1 MQKTAMQFLLA
12 PVEGEVLREQDNS
25 LEQQQS
31 ISRIRRVLLFS
42 PSWPWKDEISLK
54 LRQTLGIAWSTSLFR
69 LQGHSLHASPEA
81 IPPQL
86 LCPPEPAFT
95 LAPGPTTIFMVLE
108 LPKLG
113 VVHPRELGL
122 AREGLEACGLSHSC
136 LIESLWQMALV
147 TGGPCKKICALRD
160 LHLFPLGLDS
170 IPFPLNL
177 AGFVSWFAQA
187 G

>member
-12 PVEGEVLREQDNS
+12 PVEGEVVRRQNSS

-31 ISRIRRVLLFS
+31 LPRIRRVLLFS

-54 LRQTLGIAWSTSLFR
+54 LRQTHGIAWLVD
-69 LQGHSLHASPEA
+69 LLHASPET

-86 LCPPEPAFT
+86 LCPPDPAFI
-95 LAPGPTTIFMVLE
+95 LAPGPTTILKVPE

-122 AREGLEACGLSHSC
+122 AREGLEA
-136 LIESLWQMALV
+136 W
-147 TGGPCKKICALRD
+147 D
-160 LHLFPLGLDS
+160 LGH
-170 IPFPLNL
+170 I
-177 AGFVSWFAQA
+177 V
-187 G
+187 